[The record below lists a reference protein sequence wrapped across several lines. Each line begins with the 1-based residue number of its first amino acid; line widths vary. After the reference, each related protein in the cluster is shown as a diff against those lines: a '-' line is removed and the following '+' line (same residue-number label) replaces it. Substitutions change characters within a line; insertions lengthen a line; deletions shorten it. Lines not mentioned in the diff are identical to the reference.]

1 MSRIYKTSQK
11 KRTDYIYYS
20 ADGTKITIT
29 PGEDN
34 VAATHIE
41 LLHEMDDEAVDAQ
54 RREDYRI
61 AAYLGDK
68 PVKSDANQEKEDK
81 DINLADES
89 YNPEKLLIEAEEE
102 DEHEAL
108 LRKLRAA
115 LETLT
120 DRQRE
125 IYKLSYHEG
134 LTNVAIGKQL
144 GISEAMVRKHLKKM
158 HAKLLKILS

>member
-11 KRTDYIYYS
+11 KRTDYIYYG

-29 PGEDN
+29 PGEN
-34 VAATHIE
+34 GATETFID

-68 PVKSDANQEKEDK
+68 PVKSDANQEKEDR

-89 YNPEKLLIEAEEE
+89 YNPERLLIEAEEE

-108 LRKLRAA
+108 LRRLRAA

-120 DRQRE
+120 DRQKE

-134 LTNVAIGKQL
+134 LSNVAIGKKL

-158 HAKLLKILS
+158 HTKLFKILS

>member
-1 MSRIYKTSQK
+1 MWQQL
-11 KRTDYIYYS
+11 
-20 ADGTKITIT
+20 
-29 PGEDN
+29 
-34 VAATHIE
+34 IE

-81 DINLADES
+81 DINLADET

-108 LRKLRAA
+108 LIKLRAA
-115 LETLT
+115 
-120 DRQRE
+120 R
-125 IYKLSYHEG
+125 KL
-134 LTNVAIGKQL
+134 
-144 GISEAMVRKHLKKM
+144 
-158 HAKLLKILS
+158 

>member
-81 DINLADES
+81 DINLADET
-89 YNPEKLLIEAEEE
+89 YNPEKLLIEAEEK
-102 DEHEAL
+102 DEHETL
-108 LRKLRAA
+108 LIKLREA

-120 DRQRE
+120 DRQKE

-134 LTNVAIGKQL
+134 LSNVAIGKKL
-144 GISEAMVRKHLKKM
+144 DISEAMVRKHLKKM
-158 HAKLLKILS
+158 HTKLFKIIS